1 MSYVVTS
8 PKLENGAKL
17 VGMWSGK
24 RSRTSVNAVLHQDI
38 DHGVQARRAEGAV
51 STLDKVIPRG
61 ESSRTS
67 SRQCD
72 CSAGR

>member
-17 VGMWSGK
+17 VGYG
-24 RSRTSVNAVLHQDI
+24 VENDHVPVLMLYCI
-38 DHGVQARRAEGAV
+38 RISTTVSKLGVAEGAV